1 MLKFL
6 KKNHSKDSE
15 ERERLKKELFGFTRC
30 VDHGFP
36 SQPRALAYDPKLK
49 LLAIGTKTGILKI
62 YGAPG
67 VEFVGQQKK
76 DVSINQLFFLPEQG
90 RLITLC
96 SDNSLHLW
104 EINEKKEGNA
114 VLEEVKE
121 ISMECNKLKTISTC
135 SLTLNSDKLLIGT
148 EGGNIHILEVQTFT
162 LLEQIIS
169 QDVVM
174 QSMPE
179 VSSNPGAVEAIAVHP
194 TNPDKFL
201 IGFNR
206 GYIVLWDNK
215 TNNADRTYNASQQL
229 ESLDW
234 HRNGTDF
241 ITAHADGSYLK
252 WSTEES
258 SSPKESS
265 TTPYGPFPCKAISKI
280 QWKSSKSGPFYIFSG
295 GMPRASYGDK
305 HTVTVMQEENHVVF
319 DFTSKVIDFITVSTA
334 DEEDKEDGRQEYD
347 EPHALVVLVQEE
359 IVVIDLDS
367 PNWPAFKLPYLN
379 SLHSS
384 AITCSYHVNNV
395 PEQLWQKIIDAGE
408 TQVGKFSHRTW
419 PIDGGKTLASET
431 LTRDLLLTG
440 HEDGT
445 IRFWDASTT
454 SLTFL
459 YKLSTANIFSGETS
473 PPDNSAG
480 EAEEEWP
487 PFKKVG
493 SFDPYSDDPRWAI
506 QKIALCPLSETLIAA
521 GTAGQVIVLQM
532 EREQREQEVTHVTIN
547 IVGDSDNFVWKG
559 HEALAPQEGDLKFAP
574 GFQPTCVMQLLPPAA
589 CTSLAINS
597 EWQLGAAGTAHGFAL
612 FDYCQKKGVLYRC
625 TLNPNDM
632 TNAVVND
639 SLLSRRISFKKS
651 LRESF
656 RRLRKSRAN
665 RREKMK
671 KEKCEI
677 EGGEAVSTEGTAP
690 AEGASASASPLSSS
704 PELKPM
710 ERQVE
715 ARSLDDSMA
724 SIVRFLYFADTFAI
738 NNTSHQPTLWV
749 GTNAGYVYIYTITI
763 PPSDKRASESVSSF
777 LAKEIKLRH
786 RAPVI
791 SMAVIDKRAR
801 VLPEPLEVLHE
812 RAKAADMSGE
822 HQLVVCSEEQFKVF
836 SLPNLKPV
844 CKRKLTVIDGS
855 MVRKVSFVNFRSR
868 SDENYSEFDIACL
881 TNLGELRIYTLPSL
895 RLQLAENS
903 IKKEDLNGISS
914 FIFTK
919 NGQGFHLICSSE
931 FCRTSLSKRYV
942 TQPNCTIELAEGM
955 RPEPVAEPEAL
966 PETEQQP
973 AEPSEQVNAP
983 STENP
988 ANELEG
994 EAEGPEGTGT
1004 NNDVAENIEGLIE
1017 ETQHNDSRADTTT
1030 TTTGDISQDSIIDVA
1045 SEAGT
1050 LSPTASPITT
1060 ETVNV
1065 NATTITT
1072 TTITTTTT
1080 TEGTP
1085 LNITGDSDCPENS
1098 KAAVEINTIVTE
1110 TEDKFNDLKIKGVTT
1125 VTVLEQVAQA
1135 VEG

>member
-1 MLKFL
+1 MFRFL

-67 VEFVGQQKK
+67 VEFAGQHKK

-104 EINEKKEGNA
+104 EINKKKEGNA
-114 VLEEVKE
+114 LLEEVKE
-121 ISMECNKLKTISTC
+121 ISLESNKLKTISTC
-135 SLTLNSDKLLIGT
+135 CLSLNSDKLLIGT
-148 EGGNIHILEVQTFT
+148 EGGNIHILDVNTFT
-162 LLEQIIS
+162 LTEQIIS
-169 QDVVM
+169 QDAII

-179 VSSNPGAVEAIAVHP
+179 VTHNLDAVEAISVHP

-206 GYIVLWDNK
+206 GYIVVWDNK
-215 TNNADRTYNASQQL
+215 INNAERSYNACQQV
-229 ESLDW
+229 ESLAW
-234 HRNGTDF
+234 HRNGRDF
-241 ITAHADGSYLK
+241 ITTQADGSYLK

-258 SSPKESS
+258 SSPKENSI
-265 TTPYGPFPCKAISKI
+265 TPYGPFPCKAISKI

-319 DFTSKVIDFITVSTA
+319 DFTSKVIDFVIVSNA
-334 DEEDKEDGRQEYD
+334 DEEDKEDNRQEHD
-347 EPHALVVLVQEE
+347 EPHSLIVLVQEE

-419 PIDGGKTLASET
+419 PIDGGQNLTPEA

-459 YKLSTANIFSGETS
+459 YKLGTANIFSGETA

-532 EREQREQEVTHVTIN
+532 EREQREQEVAHVTIN
-547 IVGDSDNFVWKG
+547 IVGDNGNFVWKG
-559 HEALAPQEGDLKFAP
+559 HEALTPQEGDLKFAP

-589 CTSLAINS
+589 CTALAINS

-612 FDYCQKKGVLYRC
+612 FDYCQKKGILYRC
-625 TLNPNDM
+625 SLDPSGM
-632 TNAVVND
+632 SNAAMND

-665 RREKMK
+665 RRDKMK
-671 KEKCEI
+671 KEKCDI
-677 EGGEAVSTEGTAP
+677 EGGEAVTGEGAAP

-704 PELKPM
+704 PEMKPM

-724 SIVRFLYFADTFAI
+724 SIVRCLYFANTFAI
-738 NNTSHQPTLWV
+738 SATSHQPTLWV
-749 GTNAGYVYIYTITI
+749 GTNAGCVYIYTITI

-777 LAKEIKLRH
+777 LAKEIKLHH

-836 SLPNLKPV
+836 SLPSLKSV
-844 CKRKLTVIDGS
+844 CKRKLTVMDGS

-868 SDENYSEFDIACL
+868 SDENYSEFDVACL

-895 RLQLAENS
+895 RLQLTEYA

-942 TQPNCTIELAEGM
+942 TQPNCSVELPEGM
-955 RPEPVAEPEAL
+955 RPQPVAEPEAL
-966 PETEQQP
+966 PQTEADQP
-973 AEPSEQVNAP
+973 QESDAP
-983 STENP
+983 TTENP
-988 ANELEG
+988 TNEHREG
-994 EAEGPEGTGT
+994 ETEGQEEGTGISIEVT
-1004 NNDVAENIEGLIE
+1004 ENVEGLIDD
-1017 ETQHNDSRADTTT
+1017 TQHNDSQADTNT

-1050 LSPTASPITT
+1050 LSPTASPINT
-1060 ETVNV
+1060 ETVN
-1065 NATTITT
+1065 ARTSETR
-1072 TTITTTTT
+1072 
-1080 TEGTP
+1080 EGST
-1085 LNITGDSDCPENS
+1085 LNVTGDSDNPEIS
-1098 KAAVEINTIVTE
+1098 KAVVESNNHINDAE
-1110 TEDKFNDLKIKGVTT
+1110 QKFNDLKIKSVTST
-1125 VTVLEQVAQA
+1125 VPVLEQVAQA